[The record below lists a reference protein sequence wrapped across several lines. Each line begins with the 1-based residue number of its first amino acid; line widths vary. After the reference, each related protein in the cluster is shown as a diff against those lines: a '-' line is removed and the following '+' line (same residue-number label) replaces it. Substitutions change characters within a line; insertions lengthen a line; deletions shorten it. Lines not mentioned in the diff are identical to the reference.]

1 MCVEIDTYNDLASRS
16 VHKLLTAERECVSV
30 VHTFKTMVQLESACK
45 SLVHMLM
52 YKMADHFSTK
62 EKNSLFL
69 SLLGVSLRQFQLAF
83 QNFIF
88 FQLKDHA
95 VYLLKCSFMTIP

>member
-1 MCVEIDTYNDLASRS
+1 
-16 VHKLLTAERECVSV
+16 
-30 VHTFKTMVQLESACK
+30 MVQLESVCK

-52 YKMADHFSTK
+52 YKMADVVTLQ

-83 QNFIF
+83 QDFIL
-88 FQLKDHA
+88 FQLKGHV
-95 VYLLKCSFMTIP
+95 VYLLNCSFMTIP